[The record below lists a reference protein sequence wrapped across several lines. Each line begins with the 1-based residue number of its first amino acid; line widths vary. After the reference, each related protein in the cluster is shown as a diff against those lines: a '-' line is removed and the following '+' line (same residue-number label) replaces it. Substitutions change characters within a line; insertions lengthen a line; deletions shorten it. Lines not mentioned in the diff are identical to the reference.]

1 MPINHG
7 YTAENG
13 KSKKTLKSPK
23 IDSRILINFF
33 DKNVALGKKPRKPVR
48 SKPYTSGSRSYI
60 EKIKISFFSLIF
72 GLTHVFLN
80 FQIFLDK
87 F

>member
-7 YTAENG
+7 YTAEKIK

-33 DKNVALGKKPRKPVR
+33 DKNVALGQKPRKPVR
-48 SKPYTSGSRSYI
+48 SRPYTSGLRSYI
-60 EKIKISFFSLIF
+60 EKIKILFFRLFSVSHMYFEIF
-72 GLTHVFLN
+72 EYF
-80 FQIFLDK
+80 
-87 F
+87 